1 MFGRLLAGGEISMR
15 HEAKSLDEWL
25 RTFRSAALRGALTL
39 GRGEAPRNGVAEKAY
54 ELFKNCRASVPQ
66 AKEGRT
72 VKILPE
78 VQAVGRPGDTSIAS
92 VCRRLDYRHHQA
104 YIEQLTR
111 FGGVWKAYR
120 RTLHAR

>member
-72 VKILPE
+72 VKMRLQCQGTCRTKKGARKEFGALSHKVLSSLPE
-78 VQAVGRPGDTSIAS
+78 AALIHVPS
-92 VCRRLDYRHHQA
+92 C
-104 YIEQLTR
+104 
-111 FGGVWKAYR
+111 
-120 RTLHAR
+120 